1 MAKRDSNFN
10 PIGKSRGVR
19 KQPGNTADW
28 SNVNESS
35 LRNAIAQAA
44 STGGALRF
52 GYSRDGG
59 AYAVGI
65 YGDGEPYTEFL
76 RPGDDVE
83 LFLEEVIE
91 LFESIKIEQTKAEEL
106 KKRPM

>member
-19 KQPGNTADW
+19 KQPGDPADW
-28 SNVNESS
+28 ASVDEKS

-65 YGDGEPYTEFL
+65 YGDGAPYTEFL
-76 RPGDDVE
+76 KPSDDIE

-91 LFESIKIEQTKAEEL
+91 LFESIKIEQAKAQDP
-106 KKRPM
+106 KKKPM